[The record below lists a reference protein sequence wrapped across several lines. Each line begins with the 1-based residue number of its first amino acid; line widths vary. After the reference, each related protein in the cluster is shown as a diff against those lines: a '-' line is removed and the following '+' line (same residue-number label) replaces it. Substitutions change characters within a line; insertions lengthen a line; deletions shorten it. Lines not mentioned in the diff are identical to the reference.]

1 MSAGQRESPRR
12 RAVLCAIARALA
24 LALGVALALVLPAC
38 QTGVG
43 RAAVSLRLNRAKATP
58 KDAGVWIDEEYL
70 GPLTYVVIH
79 GVRLPVG
86 RHRITVQKAGYF
98 PWDREV
104 IADREGITLDIV
116 LVPIPD

>member
-1 MSAGQRESPRR
+1 MSRNRFVSLFVG
-12 RAVLCAIARALA
+12 LA
-24 LALGVALALVLPAC
+24 LLAALPAC

-86 RHRITVQKAGYF
+86 KHRITVQKAGYF

-104 IADREGITLDIV
+104 VADREAITLDIV
-116 LVPIPD
+116 LDPVPD

>member
-1 MSAGQRESPRR
+1 M
-12 RAVLCAIARALA
+12 LA
-24 LALGVALALVLPAC
+24 TALPAC

-43 RAAVSLRLNRAKATP
+43 RAAVSLKLNRAKATP

-86 RHRITVQKAGYF
+86 KHRITVQKAGYF
-98 PWDREV
+98 PWDRLVE
-104 IADREGITLDIV
+104 ADREPITLEIA
-116 LVPIPD
+116 LEPIPD

>member
-1 MSAGQRESPRR
+1 
-12 RAVLCAIARALA
+12 
-24 LALGVALALVLPAC
+24 
-38 QTGVG
+38 VG

-86 RHRITVQKAGYF
+86 KHRITVQKAGYF

-104 IADREGITLDIV
+104 VADREAIALEIV

>member
-1 MSAGQRESPRR
+1 MSA
-12 RAVLCAIARALA
+12 LARACWLGLA
-24 LALGVALALVLPAC
+24 LSLALPAC
-38 QTGVG
+38 QPGVG

-86 RHRITVQKAGYF
+86 KHRITVQKAGYF
-98 PWDREV
+98 PWDRV
-104 IADREGITLDIV
+104 VVADREPIALEIV
-116 LVPIPD
+116 LEPVPD

>member
-1 MSAGQRESPRR
+1 MSA
-12 RAVLCAIARALA
+12 LARGLLL
-24 LALGVALALVLPAC
+24 LALGSVALPAC
-38 QTGVG
+38 QAGVG
-43 RAAVSLRLNRAKATP
+43 RAAVSLKLNRAKTTP

-86 RHRITVQKAGYF
+86 KHRITVQKAGYF

-104 IADREGITLDIV
+104 VADREPIALDIV
-116 LVPIPD
+116 LDPIPD

>member
-1 MSAGQRESPRR
+1 MSGRFRSRGALLLG
-12 RAVLCAIARALA
+12 LA
-24 LALGVALALVLPAC
+24 LFVMASGGLPAC

-43 RAAVSLRLNRAKATP
+43 RAAVSLKLNRDKATP

-86 RHRITVQKAGYF
+86 KHRITVQKAGYF

-104 IADREGITLDIV
+104 VADREAITLDIV
-116 LVPIPD
+116 LEPIPD

>member
-1 MSAGQRESPRR
+1 MRSRW
-12 RAVLCAIARALA
+12 
-24 LALGVALALVLPAC
+24 LGPGLALVLASLSLLPAC
-38 QTGVG
+38 QNGVG
-43 RAAVSLRLNRAKATP
+43 RAAVSLKLNRAKATP

-86 RHRITVQKAGYF
+86 KHRITVQKAGYF

-104 IADREGITLDIV
+104 IADREAVTLDIV
-116 LVPIPD
+116 LDPIPD